1 MNHTSKAIAIIAI
14 FLFVIVVAIAYL
26 YQQRTY
32 SFSSTGEGVYLS
44 KNSLNLVLGAISTYV
59 SYNMSQQAPTETF
72 PGGYIFTNLSTMKSH
87 LASERI
93 NENITAGW
101 TTAADGQNKSSVYF
115 VILRS
120 ADSSQLSQQLANGT
134 YSTARQINSA
144 GTSFDYGSG
153 QVASFNYTYMARTQN
168 GEITGVTLVGSQ
180 GQYVVLGAFKPANL
194 YTYNENIS
202 DIAKSGA
209 SLMSSIISN
218 DISQK

>member
-144 GTSFDYGSG
+144 GTSFDYRFWSGGLVQLHIYGKNSKWGDNWCDSGRISGSICCSRRF
-153 QVASFNYTYMARTQN
+153 QTCKS
-168 GEITGVTLVGSQ
+168 L
-180 GQYVVLGAFKPANL
+180 YV
-194 YTYNENIS
+194 
-202 DIAKSGA
+202 
-209 SLMSSIISN
+209 
-218 DISQK
+218 